1 VTSLERAHG
10 WAGPGKTGARPPA
23 SRARRG
29 RARRRVVAMM
39 TSQDPGFLRRATD
52 QFQFADPLSAQRT
65 SDIARTF
72 LAGYN
77 ILASGAGPAAVTSA
91 AAGVPR
97 YFRPF
102 FYEGAAMGFGP
113 LCWHTGGHIGA
124 FEGFARAL
132 SPATVYQ
139 NYVGLGWWLGTIYRR
154 RPRRI
159 ARIVSVLDFRYR
171 LLCYEGMG
179 FRAGFLSAGRRM
191 APAGVRV
198 TDSAATDVWY
208 QGYGRSLWFVHMGDV
223 AGAIRAA
230 TAVGAAHAA
239 DCVSGIGLGVAFS
252 YLDRITDLE
261 RACRQVPRH
270 LLAEFEQGL
279 SFGWEARQLADP
291 DLFDRHAAALPPA
304 VRRAVGTAVAS
315 VQQAR
320 DRLALDG
327 DESDFYV
334 RWRRE
339 VVEVM
344 RGAPVFPP
352 SPVK

>member
-1 VTSLERAHG
+1 
-10 WAGPGKTGARPPA
+10 
-23 SRARRG
+23 
-29 RARRRVVAMM
+29 MM
-39 TSQDPGFLRRATD
+39 TSRDPGFLSRATD
-52 QFQFADPLSAQRT
+52 QFQFADPSSAQRT

-77 ILASGAGPAAVTSA
+77 ILANGGSPAEVTSA

-113 LCWHTGGHIGA
+113 LCWHTGGRIGM
-124 FEGFARAL
+124 FERFASAL

-139 NYVGLGWWLGTIYRR
+139 NYVGLGWWLGTIYRW

-159 ARIVSVLDFRYR
+159 ARIVSGLDFRYR

-179 FRAGFLSAGRRM
+179 FRDGFLSAGRRM
-191 APAGVRV
+191 TPAGVRA
-198 TDSAATDVWY
+198 TDSAATGVWC

-223 AGAIRAA
+223 AGAIGAA
-230 TAVGAAHAA
+230 TAVPAARVA
-239 DCVSGIGLGVAFS
+239 DCVSGVGLGVAFS

-261 RACRQVPRH
+261 QACRQVPGH

-279 SFGWEARQLADP
+279 SFGWEARQLADR

-304 VRRAVGTAVAS
+304 ARCRVEKAVAG

-320 DRLALDG
+320 DRLARNG
-327 DESDFYV
+327 DQGDFYV

-352 SPVK
+352 SPVR